1 MLTHPRQLP
10 MGEHFVPQA
19 GRLEHAAGLALSP
32 GIGSILQKPPT
43 ASSSFR
49 QERQELYLDT
59 ERPPRTG
66 DALWDCVHLRTGV
79 RRGTSHSGSFVPTV
93 PGTPLG
99 HGVPALADGDP
110 GR

>member
-10 MGEHFVPQA
+10 MGEHLFPQA
-19 GRLEHAAGLALSP
+19 GHLEHAASLALSL

-59 ERPPRTG
+59 KRTPHTG
-66 DALWDCVHLRTGV
+66 DALWDRVHLSTGV

-99 HGVPALADGDP
+99 CGVPALASGDP
-110 GR
+110 GW